1 MLARRKYYVV
11 RRNRRGKYN
20 RDGKNY
26 NSSVNRN
33 WAEIWIH
40 NVEEKHDQGVKE
52 IFGNNKYIDL
62 SIGEILQKRKRID
75 WNYRRIGITYTLT
88 RGLKNSVSKIQICH
102 LKENCFSVHFE

>member
-1 MLARRKYYVV
+1 MGKTIILPLTEIGRKYGYITW
-11 RRNRRGKYN
+11 K
-20 RDGKNY
+20 K
-26 NSSVNRN
+26 
-33 WAEIWIH
+33 
-40 NVEEKHDQGVKE
+40 KHDLGVKE